1 MEKKNIKISY
11 IDRWT
16 EPQEPKNVVEKV
28 WNTHNI
34 AKSMDIKLNSG
45 FSNLYSPGKN
55 KCKAEGNWDK
65 GEIKCGKNACV
76 ESVGNRKIKRQ
87 ELFNINRPDSDI
99 SWNKYYKKEIELQI
113 KEQEDAERA
122 AKENL
127 GPDQFKNKK
136 IKCGYIGIRSN
147 EKPCIYYQEGY
158 NLKSGKKPN
167 IYIVEDRIT
176 YCRPKL
182 QKSKKEKKICLVS
195 NQLYNKLK
203 ENIQERNYEAY
214 RKDLIY
220 KEKNAK
226 GEQIDL
232 LVRNS
237 ENNDSSYI
245 WLHSKNTE
253 LVSGPTLFSLLHNI
267 EEIGLQQLKKMIDT
281 GINEKLFMK
290 HVQKV
295 NKVIE
300 SWKEEMEMSYEILKK
315 KNIIIKDKHPGNV
328 ILNITKI
335 TNLKKQGNLCLYLNG
350 NLKVKG
356 KLVTPEMIKKKISD

>member
-16 EPQEPKNVVEKV
+16 EPQEPNNAVQKV
-28 WNTHNI
+28 WNIHNI
-34 AKSMDIKLNSG
+34 AKSMNIKIKPD